1 MGDDASEG
9 SRQQLRVLA
18 QPGSDL
24 GYVRRQIH
32 HNDVEEELK
41 SPSRIG
47 EQQFAKLFTILK
59 KLEASSQPPDRVTGV
74 DVIVVVESVEG
85 AVDGVPNNAAR
96 ADATQDFGKEVI
108 DHPGVTAMT
117 VTAMVVAVF
126 IGVLPGVGE
135 QFIGFQDQLRG
146 AGVRHRGER
155 RSGDC

>member
-32 HNDVEEELK
+32 HNDEEEELK

-59 KLEASSQPPDRVTGV
+59 KLEASS
-74 DVIVVVESVEG
+74 
-85 AVDGVPNNAAR
+85 
-96 ADATQDFGKEVI
+96 
-108 DHPGVTAMT
+108 
-117 VTAMVVAVF
+117 
-126 IGVLPGVGE
+126 
-135 QFIGFQDQLRG
+135 
-146 AGVRHRGER
+146 
-155 RSGDC
+155 